1 MAKKVGG
8 TTKTESLT
16 LRVNPRMRH
25 LMDLMG
31 RIQRRSLT
39 AVIEAAVESYATEAE
54 SSLAEHTWSTDEGE
68 RLLNLYSKAPHL
80 CSFDE
85 EIDAKAA
92 LAARSE

>member
-1 MAKKVGG
+1 MAKKVGR
-8 TTKTESLT
+8 TTKTASLT
-16 LRVNPRMRH
+16 LRVSPRTRY
-25 LMDLMG
+25 LMDVMG

-39 AVIEAAVESYATEAE
+39 ALIEAAVESYATEAE
-54 SSLAEHTWSTDEGE
+54 SSLAAHTWSTDEGE

-85 EIDAKAA
+85 KINAKAA

>member
-1 MAKKVGG
+1 MAKKVGR
-8 TTKTESLT
+8 TTKTASLT
-16 LRVNPRMRH
+16 LRVSPRTRY
-25 LMDLMG
+25 LMDVMG
-31 RIQRRSLT
+31 RTQRRSLT

-54 SSLAEHTWSTDEGE
+54 SSLAAHTWSTDEGE

-92 LAARSE
+92 LAALSD

>member
-1 MAKKVGG
+1 MAKKVGR

-16 LRVNPRMRH
+16 LRVSPRTRY
-25 LMDLMG
+25 LMDVMG

-54 SSLAEHTWSTDEGE
+54 SSLVAHTWSTDEGE

>member
-1 MAKKVGG
+1 MVKKVGR
-8 TTKTESLT
+8 TTKTASLT
-16 LRVNPRMRH
+16 LRVSPRTRY
-25 LMDLMG
+25 LMDVMG

-54 SSLAEHTWSTDEGE
+54 SSLAAHTWSTDEGE

-92 LAARSE
+92 LAALSD